1 MRAVNAP
8 RVLRVLTA
16 NLHACA
22 GLEPIPPS
30 GLPAPTV
37 RRTLGRLAA
46 VLAAE
51 APDVIM
57 AQELDLCGARTS
69 CVLQAEELAAHL
81 GMNVVTATCLDT
93 RGCDVPAPLRDLL
106 YGTALFTRVP
116 LSDVTAR
123 VLLPTV
129 GAPPEER
136 KVLMGTLPGGL
147 RIACAH
153 LDPFPAAAR
162 HAQLRA
168 LSEAIGPRTVL
179 GADLNEPLLS
189 PPTSD
194 PAFARYGWGSG
205 AGALG
210 LDPPTTLLP
219 TWPWPDAVA
228 DIDHVLVRGPGLR
241 VLRRWRV
248 DPAGASDHWFLCAD
262 VEVLP

>member
-22 GLEPIPPS
+22 GLDPIPPS

-37 RRTLGRLAA
+37 RGTLGRLAA

-57 AQELDLCGARTS
+57 AQELDLCGGRTS
-69 CVLQAEELAAHL
+69 QVAQADELAARL
-81 GMNVVTATCLDT
+81 GMHVVTATCMDT
-93 RGCDVPAPLRDLL
+93 RACDVPAPLHDLL
-106 YGTALFTRVP
+106 YGIALFTRLP
-116 LSDVTAR
+116 LSDVTER
-123 VLLPTV
+123 VLPPTV
-129 GAPPEER
+129 GTPPEER

-147 RIACAH
+147 RVACAH
-153 LDPFPAAAR
+153 LDPFPTAAR

-168 LSEAIGPRTVL
+168 LSEAIGPRTIL

-189 PPTSD
+189 PPNTD
-194 PAFARYGWGSG
+194 PAFARYGWRERSE
-205 AGALG
+205 ALD
-210 LDPPTTLLP
+210 LEPPGDLIP

-241 VLRRWRV
+241 ALRRWRV